1 MLADVDNID
10 VLLDVLGNDTRRR
23 ILQLLAAEPRYFI
36 QLSKDL
42 GVSQQAVLKHL
53 DILERYGF
61 ISSYEGDSDYAAPKR
76 KYFQLNR
83 SCLLAIGITRDAV
96 QFVFHDIPQ
105 EENEDGRRYELKT
118 LQREVSDLEKQA
130 NPERILKQSDDLLKE
145 INSRLADL
153 VNTEI
158 ALLRLKQRITK
169 TAHEAIRES
178 FNEELERQILYST
191 IGEKDRP
198 DIDELSTMLDTR
210 EKEISDAMKSLRQ
223 RLADNVIF

>member
-53 DILERYGF
+53 EILERYGF
-61 ISSYEGDSDYAAPKR
+61 ITSYEGDSDYAAPKR

-105 EENEDGRRYELKT
+105 EEKDDSRRYELKA
-118 LQREVSDLEKQA
+118 LQREVSDLEKQE
-130 NPERILKQSDDLLKE
+130 NPQRILKQSDSLLQE

-169 TAHEAIRES
+169 SAHEAIRES

-191 IGEKDRP
+191 IGAKDRP
-198 DIDELSTMLDTR
+198 DIDELSTMLDIR

-223 RLADNVIF
+223 RLDIVIF

>member
-1 MLADVDNID
+1 MLADVDDID
-10 VLLDVLGNDTRRR
+10 VLLEVLGNDTRRR

-53 DILERYGF
+53 EILERYGF

-83 SCLLAIGITRDAV
+83 SCMLAVGITRDAV

-105 EENEDGRRYELKT
+105 DERDDSRNNELRV
-118 LQREVSDLEKQA
+118 LQRQVSNLEEERDAQ
-130 NPERILKQSDDLLKE
+130 RILKQSDDLLKE
-145 INSRLADL
+145 INSRLGDL
-153 VNTEI
+153 SNMEI

-178 FNEELERQILYST
+178 FNEELHRQILYST
-191 IGEKDRP
+191 IGEENRP
-198 DIDELSTMLDTR
+198 DVDELSTMLDTR
-210 EKEISDAMKSLRQ
+210 EKEISDAIKSLRQ
-223 RLADNVIF
+223 RLADTVIF